1 MTDNIVSATLS
12 NNTLNIQ
19 YRNNEPFYFVQSN
32 NQLIMQN
39 KLPMITDLNGNIL
52 IACTEL
58 NSNGNGDFVIYR
70 YTRDGKPDTTFGD
83 TTAGDSKSGKKTVDL
98 SGNSF
103 DTISSITT
111 DNEKNII
118 MVGCVYIDSNNFDG
132 SNNLVESYVGIVK
145 LNSTGDFYTSP
156 DGTTTEW
163 INGRIIGD
171 NYIFDNKRL
180 RIQNVSSVACD
191 SCNNIYI
198 GCSTLPE
205 YDDTGLS
212 ESSSIAIISYTQYGF
227 LNPLFGNDIA
237 TNSIS
242 TDGIANGIALLPI
255 TESNK
260 IVNIELSKIIITTNT
275 TQKKIFIG
283 GTITDGSSNIITDD
297 SSNKKIIITGTDING
312 DFNVINNAESTSEGY
327 YIYRDNN
334 YILVNMFLDDLSLEN
349 PVIIFGGTQSL
360 TIGTIITTTFDIL
373 KFEFYNPPITTPT
386 SIIFNSQ
393 SGLLSNFFYTN
404 NVVGGTQYIYTG
416 TLQQNNYII
425 TRYDYT
431 NTSNKSQITSID
443 ITNSYLNSDQYYELY
458 VYPTTTTTT
467 TTTPIDN
474 ILFERTYFTFI
485 NNIENYVYEIRKY
498 VQSNSQYNLD
508 NTFAKSGILTNKL
521 SPQINNMI
529 DTAVDSYDNIYIA
542 GTTFYNNNDFIINSY
557 NQYGVNNQLNFRVD
571 VSNNSIDKLYKIM
584 IDSHDNLLVAG
595 TYILNNTGYIVII
608 CYKLYNIYIDINID
622 IDINSISE
630 NPSKILGAAPTK
642 IWQQTIPIDAPSNL
656 VNIFGLIND
665 FIHTGNY
672 ILGYRNNYV
681 SLNNTILVM
690 FNSADGSIIQT
701 YNAYS
706 TNTNYDV
713 DNNKIIYDNYGRL
726 IVAGTT
732 GQNNNKNII
741 SQRLIIDENNKN
753 KNNPIYSDNTYGTNS
768 IYNHTDDFNLL
779 KLNGTIYNVSLCT
792 NLFND
797 LILGCSIQLSNSET
811 ISPIIIK
818 YISKNN
824 TNIYLDETF
833 NNKNGYI
840 TFNSDSDKYYNLLN
854 SNNSFLHSIKTNSLN
869 DIIFGVNIQTDISN
883 NVCVMYNS
891 NKMGILQSSV
901 LNTINVASFD
911 SKPIIPSN
919 NNCSTLQ
926 AFYINNF
933 NDILVVSYPSTLYF
947 NQFSSVILNKYY
959 KSLTQYIFILKYI
972 NLDDLNA
979 IAGFFGGGGGNASTL
994 KFLINKILINK
1005 NRYLYDFKY
1014 ISFDGGKSKILI
1026 NQFPITKDNKF
1037 DYYSFISSIIQSG
1050 AGINLFDSSESES
1063 ESESGDPTFLS
1074 GSDSQFFTQFFT
1086 QLISILFPPL
1096 IYNLTI
1102 DTTNIN
1108 FNNIVTLYNYD
1119 TTGQLKSQSIT
1130 VTNNG
1135 TSNADIASLQENV
1148 TNILKLLSKK

>member
-39 KLPMITDLNGNIL
+39 KLPMITDSLGNIL
-52 IACTEL
+52 IAGTEL

-70 YTRDGKPDTTFGD
+70 YTPDGKPDTTFGV
-83 TTAGDSKSGKKTVDL
+83 SGKKTVDL

-103 DTISSITT
+103 DTISAITT
-111 DNEKNII
+111 DNENNII
-118 MVGCVYIDSNNFDG
+118 MVGCVYIDSNNFNG

-145 LNSTGDFYTSP
+145 LNSSGNFYTSP
-156 DGTTTEW
+156 VGTTSGWVPRQPLGKIAGTTTEWVTETPLGWVDGTTPEWIPGTTTGW

-171 NYIFDNKRL
+171 NYIFDSNRL

-191 SCNNIYI
+191 SDNNIYI
-198 GCSTLPE
+198 GCSTLPK
-205 YDDTGLS
+205 YDDTVLS
-212 ESSSIAIISYTQYGF
+212 ESSSIVIISYTQFGF
-227 LNPLFGNDIA
+227 FNNIFGNEPA
-237 TNSIS
+237 K
-242 TDGIANGIALLPI
+242 DGSALLTNGIALLPI
-255 TESNK
+255 LESNK
-260 IVNIELSKIIITTNT
+260 IVNIELSKIIITTYT
-275 TQKKIFIG
+275 PISIFIG
-283 GTITDGSSNIITDD
+283 GTITDD
-297 SSNKKIIITGTDING
+297 SSNKNIIITGTDKTG
-312 DFNVINNAESTSEGY
+312 QFNVINNGVVISRNKGY
-327 YIYRDNN
+327 YIYTDKYYN
-334 YILVNMFLDDLSLEN
+334 LVNMFLDDLSALN
-349 PVIIFGGTQSL
+349 PTIIFGGTQSL
-360 TIGTIITTTFDIL
+360 TPTFDIL
-373 KFEFYNPPITTPT
+373 KLTSYDISNPIST
-386 SIIFNSQ
+386 SIFSSSQ
-393 SGLLSNFFYTN
+393 SGLLYNFFYTN

-416 TLQQNNYII
+416 ILEQNNYII
-425 TRYDYT
+425 TRYNYS
-431 NTSNKSQITSID
+431 NTSINSQIRSID
-443 ITNSYLNSDQYYELY
+443 ITTSYSNSDQYYELY
-458 VYPTTTTTT
+458 VYSR
-467 TTTPIDN
+467 TTPTPTQIDN
-474 ILFERTYFTFI
+474 ILFERTYFTSI
-485 NNIENYVYEIRKY
+485 NNIENYVYEIKKY
-498 VQSNSQYNLD
+498 VQSNSQYNPD
-508 NTFAKSGILTNKL
+508 TNFANSGTLTNEL
-521 SPQINNMI
+521 SPQINSII

-557 NQYGVNNQLNFRVD
+557 NQSGVDNQLNFRVD

-584 IDSHDNLLVAG
+584 IDSNDNLLVAG

-608 CYKLYNIYIDINID
+608 CYKLYNI
-622 IDINSISE
+622 DINSISE
-630 NPSKILGAAPTK
+630 NSSKILGAAPTE
-642 IWQQTIPIDAPSNL
+642 IWRKTIPISTQSNS

-665 FIHTGNY
+665 FMHTGNY
-672 ILGYRNNYV
+672 ILGCEYDKNSGGLADNVQLYTIDSTNGDILYNTSTPLYASV
-681 SLNNTILVM
+681 KVLNNKLV
-690 FNSADGSIIQT
+690 
-701 YNAYS
+701 
-706 TNTNYDV
+706 
-713 DNNKIIYDNYGRL
+713 YDNYGRL
-726 IVAGTT
+726 IVAGIDV
-732 GQNNNKNII
+732 QNNNII
-741 SQRLIIDENNKN
+741 SQRLIIDETSETY
-753 KNNPIYSDNTYGTNS
+753 PIDSDNTYGTNS
-768 IYNHTDDFNLL
+768 IYNHTDDFN
-779 KLNGTIYNVSLCT
+779 KLNLYGTIYDVSLCT

-797 LILGCSIQLSNSET
+797 LILGCSIKLSNSET
-811 ISPIIIK
+811 ISPIIVK
-818 YISKNN
+818 YINKNN
-824 TNIYLDETF
+824 TNINLDETF

-911 SKPIIPSN
+911 SEPIIPSN

-959 KSLTQYIFILKYI
+959 KSLTPYIFILKYI
-972 NLDDLNA
+972 NLDDLA
-979 IAGFFGGGGGNASTL
+979 AIIAGFFGGGGVNASNL
-994 KFLINKILINK
+994 KILINK
-1005 NRYLYDFKY
+1005 NKYLYDFKY

-1037 DYYSFISSIIQSG
+1037 DYASFISSIIQSG
-1050 AGINLFDSSESES
+1050 EDINLIVSSLVPGSLL
-1063 ESESGDPTFLS
+1063 TFLY
-1074 GSDSQFFTQFFT
+1074 GSDAQFLT
-1086 QLISILFPPL
+1086 QLISILFPPM